1 MMSEGKNSF
10 VSMCIM
16 YLICILYVMYDNML
30 LFIWVSRIVLVGIY
44 SIQYIYVV
52 IMQLLYTCIRF

>member
-1 MMSEGKNSF
+1 
-10 VSMCIM
+10 M
-16 YLICILYVMYDNML
+16 YILYAMYDMYDML

-52 IMQLLYTCIRF
+52 IIQLLYIQAFNYKCKTCKRQHTIDH

>member
-1 MMSEGKNSF
+1 
-10 VSMCIM
+10 
-16 YLICILYVMYDNML
+16 MYDMYDML

-52 IMQLLYTCIRF
+52 IIQLLYIQAFNYKCKTCKRQHTIDH